1 MKEKILNII
10 KCVIMLSLV
19 SVLFT
24 LSKNINEKIGSSNDA
39 NLIIYGDTISSK
51 YKPYVENDK
60 IYLSTSTIGEIID

>member
-60 IYLSTSTIGEIID
+60 IYL